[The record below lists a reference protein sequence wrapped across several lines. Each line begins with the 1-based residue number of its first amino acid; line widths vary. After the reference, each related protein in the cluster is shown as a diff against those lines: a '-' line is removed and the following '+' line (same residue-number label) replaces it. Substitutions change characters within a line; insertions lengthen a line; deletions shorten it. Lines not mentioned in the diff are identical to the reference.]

1 MFGWAGRPS
10 FRAVVGIQYNTILYG
25 NPTSFIAAPSPPPPP
40 PPPGFESPACLPV
53 AGSGEAAT
61 INM

>member
-40 PPPGFESPACLPV
+40 PPPPPALSLRRASLWLAVGKQLP
-53 AGSGEAAT
+53 
-61 INM
+61 